1 MKIVIPRYTILL
13 NLLDLLVN
21 RLFNIYK
28 FYFNNYEFIDV
39 VVNFLQ
45 SSDLG
50 FRKMDGF
57 VIHWSFLIGHQVQ
70 RSLCII
76 CYIFILQ
83 ETLSTNPPLCLG
95 KALRTAMF
103 KHLLVFSNSFHN
115 LINKRSFKL
124 SHLDSTQFPSPF
136 LSQ

>member
-1 MKIVIPRYTILL
+1 MQEFESLRQPLLGELAMSRKREREREEKKMPFIVATYVYASSQGQRTHSART

-21 RLFNIYK
+21 RLVNIYK

-83 ETLSTNPPLCLG
+83 ETLSTNPP
-95 KALRTAMF
+95 F
-103 KHLLVFSNSFHN
+103 V
-115 LINKRSFKL
+115 
-124 SHLDSTQFPSPF
+124 
-136 LSQ
+136 